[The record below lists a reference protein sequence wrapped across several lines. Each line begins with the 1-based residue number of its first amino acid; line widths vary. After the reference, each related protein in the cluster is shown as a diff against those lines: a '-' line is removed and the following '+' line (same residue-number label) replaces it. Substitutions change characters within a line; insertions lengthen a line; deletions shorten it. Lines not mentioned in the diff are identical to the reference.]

1 MRILKDKKGS
11 TLLVVLVLSAV
22 ALVVAAGLLY
32 MLTQG
37 TKTSGSSKRYKTA
50 LEAGR
55 AGADVVRQLINSRP
69 TTSAPFSIPLA
80 NFTVV
85 DNNRLTNSA
94 TGKLYASTA
103 NWPVTSPIG
112 TNTSISIDPL
122 NNSTYDVSF
131 SLGNPAYTV
140 YAKITG
146 AVKGNSA
153 SGGGRLHGGGTGD
166 AKWSGGGGTSGSI
179 SAPSSPFLY
188 SIEVLA
194 LNASNP
200 LERAKLSILYQY

>member
-37 TKTSGSSKRYKTA
+37 TKTSGGSKRYKTA

-55 AGADVVRQLINSRP
+55 AGADVVCQLINARP
-69 TTSAPFSIPLA
+69 TTSAVFSILLA

-85 DNNRLTNSA
+85 DNNRLTNAA
-94 TGKLYASTA
+94 TGKLYAPTA

-112 TNTSISIDPL
+112 INTSISIDPS

-131 SLGNPAYTV
+131 DLGNPAYTV

-153 SGGGRLHGGGTGD
+153 GSGGRLHGGGTGD
-166 AKWSGGGGTSGSI
+166 AKSSGSGGTSGSI
-179 SAPSSPFLY
+179 SAPSNPYLY
-188 SIEVLA
+188 SIEILA
-194 LNASNP
+194 LNAANP
-200 LERAKLSILYQY
+200 QERAKLSVLYQY